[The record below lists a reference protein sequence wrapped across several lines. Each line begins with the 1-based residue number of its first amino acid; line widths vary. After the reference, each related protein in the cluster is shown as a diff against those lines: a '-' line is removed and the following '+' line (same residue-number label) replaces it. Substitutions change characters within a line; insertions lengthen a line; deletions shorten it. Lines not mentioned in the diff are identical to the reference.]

1 MASGETTGIFQL
13 ESSGMRRYIKELKP
27 TTIFD
32 LQAMVALYRPG
43 PMANIPEFIKRKHN
57 PKLIKYPDARLKDV
71 LKESYGIITF
81 QDDLLLTAINVAGYS
96 WLEAD
101 KLRKAVGKKIPA
113 EMKKEHD
120 HFVQGCITNGMTK
133 EKAEG
138 LWILFE
144 PFAGYGFGKA
154 HAACYATI
162 AFRTAYLKAHFPV
175 EFMTALLT
183 AESRGTSGP
192 IKMKKLPRR

>member
-1 MASGETTGIFQL
+1 
-13 ESSGMRRYIKELKP
+13 MRRYIKELKP

-57 PKLIKYPDARLKDV
+57 PKLIKYPDKRLEEV

-81 QDDLLLTAINVAGYS
+81 QDDLLLTAIKVAGYS

-101 KLRKAVGKKIPA
+101 KLRKAVGKKISS

-120 HFVQGCITNGMTK
+120 HFVQGCVTNGMVK
-133 EKAEG
+133 DKAEG
-138 LWILFE
+138 LWIS
-144 PFAGYGFGKA
+144 
-154 HAACYATI
+154 
-162 AFRTAYLKAHFPV
+162 V
-175 EFMTALLT
+175 
-183 AESRGTSGP
+183 
-192 IKMKKLPRR
+192 

>member
-1 MASGETTGIFQL
+1 
-13 ESSGMRRYIKELKP
+13 
-27 TTIFD
+27 
-32 LQAMVALYRPG
+32 
-43 PMANIPEFIKRKHN
+43 MANIPEFIKRKNN
-57 PKLIKYPDARLKDV
+57 PKLIKYPDPRLEDV

-81 QDDLLLTAINVAGYS
+81 QDDLLLTAISVAGYS

-120 HFVQGCITNGMTK
+120 HFVQGCVTNGMQK
-133 EKAEG
+133 PKAEV
-138 LWILFE
+138 LWTLFE

-162 AFRTAYLKAHFPV
+162 AF
-175 EFMTALLT
+175 
-183 AESRGTSGP
+183 GP
-192 IKMKKLPRR
+192 LILRLIIRSNL